1 MPNRFTTPL
10 HRNSLK
16 THVRRLIALLGGIE
30 AAATVTRVGRSR
42 LAEYADVHAQDRH
55 MPIDILLDLELAA
68 GDPLVTAQLAAA
80 QGYVINPLQFGEGD
94 VAEALARVSKDAG
107 TTLSDAVQAIRDGLP
122 ADERIKLVADLTEL
136 QRAAQAALG
145 ALGAAPP
152 GPRVVGAA

>member
-10 HRNSLK
+10 HSNSLK

-30 AAATVTRVGRSR
+30 AAATVTRSR

-80 QGYVINPLQFGEGD
+80 QGYVINALQFGEGD
-94 VAEALARVSKDAG
+94 VAEALARVSQDAG
-107 TTLSDAVQAIRDGLP
+107 TTLADAVQAIRDGLP
-122 ADERIKLVADLTEL
+122 AHRPRIDPA
-136 QRAAQAALG
+136 RHPAHPSA
-145 ALGAAPP
+145 
-152 GPRVVGAA
+152 